1 MTAEFVKVRADIV
14 HVEIRDEGLSLDG
27 KANFDVHFF
36 QSGAIRGYDTVGN
49 GQITSVSAPN
59 VLFAKS
65 GVNVQLTFDDRQISS
80 LDFSSISLPAQ
91 YIELLQGTG
100 SGIVGDQPL
109 EFGSG
114 DIVGT
119 DNDDTLT
126 GTASVDTLYGLA
138 GDDTI
143 TGLAENDTIRG
154 GSGSDTIDGGGGNDT
169 IYGGIDVTGDVL
181 TGGAGDDTID
191 GGAGDDTL
199 IGGTGAD
206 TLI

>member
-1 MTAEFVKVRADIV
+1 MAFLEPVDFGNFNLQSIVQRSSQATRDALIRQRQPTPRPADFSIPILDRVGDAETVTIRNFDRDGRPTEMTAEFVKVRADIV

-114 DIVGT
+114 RYAVWFGGRRHDHRVG
-119 DNDDTLT
+119 
-126 GTASVDTLYGLA
+126 
-138 GDDTI
+138 
-143 TGLAENDTIRG
+143 RK
-154 GSGSDTIDGGGGNDT
+154 
-169 IYGGIDVTGDVL
+169 
-181 TGGAGDDTID
+181 
-191 GGAGDDTL
+191 
-199 IGGTGAD
+199 
-206 TLI
+206 